1 MLVRL
6 ADTWSEAWTLDRGG
20 WREPR
25 DWRRIFFLRIRSSRI
40 QQQPGQNP
48 GLLAFAKPPLKQQP
62 VHPIK
67 VASKGV
73 TDKSE
78 VKRNQQ
84 MQKMRERMFD
94 RPGPWRCE

>member
-25 DWRRIFFLRIRSSRI
+25 DRRRIFFEDLEK
-40 QQQPGQNP
+40 PGQNP
-48 GLLAFAKPPLKQQP
+48 GLLAFAKQQP